1 MTAAP
6 APAARPAPG
15 DAPGLSPRG
24 DRTLPLRAVFGWFWS
39 RYLRDHRWIIGIA
52 ILLMS
57 VEGAM
62 LGLLSYMVQ
71 PMFDRIFVGGD
82 RSAVVLVAFGVAGV
96 FAIRAAS
103 GFLHRVMMEVVAQR
117 MSAAIRRDLAAHIL
131 TLDGDFFATHSPGLL
146 LERVTADSDI
156 AVRVWPTLFA
166 AGGRDLVSLISLLA
180 VAAWNDWVWTL
191 IAIAGAPVLVLPILW
206 LERWVRTASRGVRDN
221 AAGISLR
228 LNEMFHGIA
237 TIKLNG
243 IERREADR
251 FGRVLRSLLGGQ
263 FRTSTGQ
270 AGIPALMDIVAAIG
284 FFGVLTYGGF
294 QIIDGDKTTG
304 QFMSFFTAMALV
316 FEPLRRLGNV
326 SGVWQAAQASIER
339 IWAIFEARP
348 TIVSPARPVPPPAA
362 PRQADVTLTDV
373 SFAYGT
379 EPVLRGLSLTA
390 RAGETTALVGPSG
403 AGKST
408 IFALLTRLVDAQ
420 SGAVAVGGVPVRDM
434 RLEDLRGLFSV
445 VTQDAPMFDDTLR
458 DNILLGLGDVGED
471 RLMAA
476 VEAAHVADFLGQLPD
491 GLDSPAGPRGSNLS
505 GGQRQRVAIA
515 RALLRDAPILLL
527 DEATSALD
535 AASEARVQSALER
548 LAEGR
553 TTLVI
558 AHRLATIREAA
569 KIVVMESGR
578 VVETGRHDDLLARD
592 GLYADLYRLQFR
604 DGG

>member
-1 MTAAP
+1 MTGAP
-6 APAARPAPG
+6 RPSS
-15 DAPGLSPRG
+15 D
-24 DRTLPLRAVFGWFWS
+24 LPLGRIVRWFW
-39 RYLRDHRWIIGIA
+39 RDYLRPHRWIIAIA
-52 ILLMS
+52 VALMS

-71 PMFDRIFVGGD
+71 PMFDRIFVDGE
-82 RSAVVLVAFGVAGV
+82 RSAVIWVAAGVAGV
-96 FAIRAAS
+96 FSVRALS

-117 MSAAIRRDLAAHIL
+117 MSAALRRDLTGHIL
-131 TLDGDFFATHSPGLL
+131 TLDGDFYASHSPGLL
-146 LERVTADSDI
+146 IERVNGDCTI
-156 AVRVWPTLFA
+156 AARIWPTLFA
-166 AGGRDLVSLISLLA
+166 AGGRDAVSLVSLLA

-191 IAIAGAPVLVLPILW
+191 IAIAGAPLLVLPILA
-206 LERWVRTASRGVRDN
+206 LERWVRASSRSVRDHS
-221 AAGISLR
+221 AGISLR
-228 LNEMFHGIA
+228 LDEMFHGIA

-251 FGRVLRSLLGGQ
+251 FGGVLRSLLGGQ

-284 FFGVLTYGGF
+284 FFGVLVYGGF
-294 QIIDGDKTTG
+294 QIIDGDKTAG

-326 SGVWQAAQASIER
+326 SGAWQAALASIER
-339 IWAIFEARP
+339 IWTIFEARP
-348 TIVSPARPVPPPAA
+348 RIVSPARPAPPPER
-362 PRQADVTLTDV
+362 PREADVTLRDV
-373 SFAYGT
+373 EFSYGT

-390 RAGETTALVGPSG
+390 KAGETTALVGPSG

-408 IFALLTRLVDAQ
+408 IFGLLTRLVEAR
-420 SGAVAVGGVPVRDM
+420 SGEVAVGGVPVGAM
-434 RLEDLRGLFSV
+434 ALPDLRGLFSV
-445 VTQDAPMFDDTLR
+445 VTQDAPMFDDSLR
-458 DNILLGLGDVGED
+458 DNILLGLGEVGED

-476 VEAAHVADFLGQLPD
+476 VEAAHVADFLPQLPD

-535 AASEARVQSALER
+535 AASEARVQQALER

-569 KIVVMESGR
+569 RIVVMEAGR
-578 VVETGRHDDLLARD
+578 VVDEGRHDELLARD

-604 DGG
+604 DAG